1 VHAPTTDDNLVLRI
15 KHGFLTGTRKDTQFQ
30 VVSVQGNQFSVKKD
44 TSTSSKPSS
53 KEQPDQAAA
62 QSKQDEFEK
71 SKSYPFEI
79 VPVTKRKDPDSFEI
93 TSGAF
98 HSEVNASEDA
108 AGVFSHASHDVMPS
122 PRQTLVGPSSKLEV
136 QGPVSPAPVD
146 MLSSFSASSATKQR
160 KKSKVKVAV
169 SFDDKMLNST
179 LRAALQFL
187 CDITCKSN
195 KYLDYQ
201 RLFMTE
207 NTLKY
212 LIQVVQI
219 LGQSEK
225 LLHQEIAVVA
235 VKYVCKDATC

>member
-1 VHAPTTDDNLVLRI
+1 MSA
-15 KHGFLTGTRKDTQFQ
+15 GTRKDTQYQ
-30 VVSVQGNQFSVKKD
+30 VVSVQGNQLSVKKVD
-44 TSTSSKPSS
+44 TGSSSKSSS
-53 KEQPDQAAA
+53 KVQAGDQAGA

-79 VPVTKRKDPDSFEI
+79 VPLTKRKDPDSFEM
-93 TSGAF
+93 TSAF
-98 HSEVNASEDA
+98 QSEVNSSEDA
-108 AGVFSHASHDVMPS
+108 AGVFLHASHDVMPS
-122 PRQTLVGPSSKLEV
+122 PRQTFVGPSSKLEV
-136 QGPVSPAPVD
+136 QGHVSPAPVD
-146 MLSSFSASSATKQR
+146 VPSSSASSAAKQR

-235 VKYVCKDATC
+235 VKYVCEDATC